1 MKRFLDANI
10 IANTNKM
17 TKEEWL
23 KLRKKGI
30 GGSDAGAI
38 LGVNQYKSSL
48 SIYLDKTSED
58 INDDENFRMKVGNKL
73 KKFVAKEF
81 TNVTGKKVRAINKML
96 VSDEYP
102 FAIANIDRKI
112 VGEKSFLLCKV
123 TNSFSKKDWNN
134 NIPKNYE
141 VQCQHYM
148 GVTGATHCY
157 IAVLIG
163 NEELVIHNIV
173 RDDIYIDNLMKL
185 EKEFWEN
192 NVLGD
197 VIPLPDGS
205 SEYSNYLKEK
215 YKDTK
220 YESVNL
226 FISDEKI
233 QKHDDINK
241 NIKKLE
247 IEKKTIEQEIQ
258 SEMGEYE
265 IAYIGDRKITW
276 KTQTKNIIDT
286 KLFKKDYPD
295 IASKYSKESVSR
307 VFKIN

>member
-81 TNVTGKKVRAINKML
+81 TNATGKKVRAINKMI

-163 NEELVIHNIV
+163 NEELVIHNIE
-173 RDDIYIDNLMKL
+173 RDDIYIENLMKL

-192 NVLGD
+192 NVL
-197 VIPLPDGS
+197 
-205 SEYSNYLKEK
+205 
-215 YKDTK
+215 
-220 YESVNL
+220 
-226 FISDEKI
+226 
-233 QKHDDINK
+233 
-241 NIKKLE
+241 
-247 IEKKTIEQEIQ
+247 
-258 SEMGEYE
+258 
-265 IAYIGDRKITW
+265 GDRKITW